1 MQSYLLVGGH
11 WDGLSIPAPDEQE
24 SVQMPVGVTD
34 NETHIRDTLT
44 VGDASITFY
53 RHESLTPEQVLD
65 QIVTHYKAW
74 AVNRPGSRL

>member
-11 WDGLSIPAPDEQE
+11 WDGLSISVPDEPE